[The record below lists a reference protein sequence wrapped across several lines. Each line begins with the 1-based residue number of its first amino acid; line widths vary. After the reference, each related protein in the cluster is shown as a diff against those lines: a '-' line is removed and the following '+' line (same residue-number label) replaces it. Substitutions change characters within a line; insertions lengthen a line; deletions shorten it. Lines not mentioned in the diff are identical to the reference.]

1 MFLGDPSGFLLDQTP
16 LGKPEAGT
24 LEIASVPQLFPLL
37 DLWGCV
43 IGYGM
48 VKTLP
53 ASTVGQFPLP
63 DAYGWRIGALPR
75 LGAGPPLLRQ
85 VMNHLEREQNQGANH
100 GEQKHHGILAHG
112 DGCCCRPIL
121 RGWRWSVVCQR
132 LQSGFLRF
140 RLGRRGRRG
149 GLGHAWRL
157 GNRQPGWIR
166 FGNRMDNR
174 QGIAYGLTSADGE
187 DGMAVPEQSPM
198 SGLETI
204 QGNHDGALADKPP
217 RGAPRLLN
225 SDGEQGCGLR
235 ASRKQGIH
243 GNCWKSWFSRG

>member
-1 MFLGDPSGFLLDQTP
+1 
-16 LGKPEAGT
+16 
-24 LEIASVPQLFPLL
+24 
-37 DLWGCV
+37 V

-75 LGAGPPLLRQ
+75 LGAGPPLLLQ
-85 VMNHLEREQNQGANH
+85 VMNYLEREQNQGANH

-112 DGCCCRPIL
+112 DGRCCRPIL

-132 LQSGFLRF
+132 LQGRFLRF

-149 GLGHAWRL
+149 GLGGTRHL
-157 GNRQPGWIR
+157 GNQPAGRLRSGRLRAETRI
-166 FGNRMDNR
+166 RMDNR
-174 QGIAYGLTSADGE
+174 QELIDGLTSADGE
-187 DGMAVPEQSPM
+187 DGMPGPEQSPM
-198 SGLETI
+198 GRLETI
-204 QGNHDGALADKPP
+204 QGNRDVTLADKPP
-217 RGAPRLLN
+217 RGAPRLPN

-235 ASRKQGIH
+235 SSREQGIH
-243 GNCWKSWFSRG
+243 GNCWKSGFSRG